1 MLQMSYIA
9 VDRINAEGNGKRG
22 PGVLFARNDKT
33 S

>member
-22 PGVLFARNDKT
+22 PVGSVLYVDDF
-33 S
+33 

>member
-22 PGVLFARNDKT
+22 LVGSIDFYVDDF
-33 S
+33 